1 MADEPSESAD
11 QQLPEWLEVWQQ
23 TLSWQPNLTQQIQ
36 FQQLYEQV
44 LEGNRFLNL
53 TRITA
58 PEEFWEKHLWDSLR
72 GVKGQLRIVSG
83 GDTAGLSERATNQQ
97 AALQDLSKNALSQR
111 VIDIG
116 TGAGFPGLPVAIARP
131 DWTVTLLDSTRKK
144 ITFIDTVVSALDIRN
159 VKTVVE
165 RVEQLGHH
173 PQYRESYD
181 LALVRAVAEASV
193 CAEYALPLLRTGGT
207 AVLYRGQWSEL
218 ETDALAAVV
227 QQMGGAIEQID
238 QFVTP
243 VSQSVRTCISIQK
256 THPSPIAFPRP
267 VGVPTQ
273 KPL

>member
-1 MADEPSESAD
+1 
-11 QQLPEWLEVWQQ
+11 
-23 TLSWQPNLTQQIQ
+23 
-36 FQQLYEQV
+36 
-44 LEGNRFLNL
+44 
-53 TRITA
+53 
-58 PEEFWEKHLWDSLR
+58 
-72 GVKGQLRIVSG
+72 
-83 GDTAGLSERATNQQ
+83 
-97 AALQDLSKNALSQR
+97 
-111 VIDIG
+111 
-116 TGAGFPGLPVAIARP
+116 
-131 DWTVTLLDSTRKK
+131 LDSTRKK